1 MKMPRD
7 IKESLEMLLITKTG
21 GEEGPE
27 RCGGCCQLPLAGP
40 VRLGWQAHR
49 ELSVVLN
56 IKKKFFFFFFCSYP
70 AQPSEI
76 CAIVWQR
83 VRNIV
88 YTAKV
93 SSQSPTPITSSRS
106 TL

>member
-7 IKESLEMLLITKTG
+7 IKESLEMLLITRTG
-21 GEEGPE
+21 GEEA
-27 RCGGCCQLPLAGP
+27 RKVWRLLPTSPGWTSVVGLAGTP
-40 VRLGWQAHR
+40 RAVHGAEHQFFF
-49 ELSVVLN
+49 
-56 IKKKFFFFFFCSYP
+56 FFFFFFCSHP

-93 SSQSPTPITSSRS
+93 SSQSPAPITASRS

>member
-27 RCGGCCQLPLAGP
+27 RCGGCCQVPLAGP

-56 IKKKFFFFFFCSYP
+56 IKKNFFFFFFFFFF
-70 AQPSEI
+70 
-76 CAIVWQR
+76 AITRPWQR

>member
-1 MKMPRD
+1 MHRG
-7 IKESLEMLLITKTG
+7 IKESFEMLLITRTG

-27 RCGGCCQLPLAGP
+27 RRGGCCQLPLAGP
-40 VRLGWQAHR
+40 VQLGWQAHR
-49 ELSVVLN
+49 GAVRGAEHQ
-56 IKKKFFFFFFCSYP
+56 IFFFFFFFCSHP

-83 VRNIV
+83 VRNMV
-88 YTAKV
+88 YMAKV
-93 SSQSPTPITSSRS
+93 SSQSPAPITSSRS